1 MYEDYD
7 IYIWLLVLLL
17 ATLMDEGSTPSISTK
32 NYIQLDIIRSISNE
46 LYSNRYNGGDW
57 IWQRD
62 KDIMKI
68 HCNNWHTSWN
78 GDGGL
83 IKHPGPTV
91 EEAYRLSFGG

>member
-46 LYSNRYNGGDW
+46 LYSNRYNGDELEF
-57 IWQRD
+57 D
-62 KDIMKI
+62 KEIRVKGRS
-68 HCNNWHTSWN
+68 TQLT
-78 GDGGL
+78 GEQ
-83 IKHPGPTV
+83 V
-91 EEAYRLSFGG
+91 ELAMAAW

>member
-46 LYSNRYNGGDW
+46 LYSNRYNGDELEF
-57 IWQRD
+57 D
-62 KDIMKI
+62 KEIRVKGRS
-68 HCNNWHTSWN
+68 TQLT
-78 GDGGL
+78 GEQ
-83 IKHPGPTV
+83 V
-91 EEAYRLSFGG
+91 ELAMAA